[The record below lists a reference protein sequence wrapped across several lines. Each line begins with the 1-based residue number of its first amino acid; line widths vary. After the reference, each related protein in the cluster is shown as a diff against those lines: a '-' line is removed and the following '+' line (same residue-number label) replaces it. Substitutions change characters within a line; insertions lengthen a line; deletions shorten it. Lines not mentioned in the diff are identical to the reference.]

1 MFDIII
7 KPNGKF
13 IFEKEDS
20 RVYDLLKK
28 INLEVRLGAI
38 PLIDN
43 NNMITK
49 AVRLRNLL

>member
-1 MFDIII
+1 MSDIIV
-7 KPNGKF
+7 KPNEEF